1 MYKTFTI
8 IAVGGVMAIGG
19 YFMFTTAL
27 QQAAKEATLICE
39 LEHKNQSI
47 KADKEAAMD
56 KDEIIDQE
64 QKLKDAEILDQLIA
78 IGIVRADND
87 R

>member
-27 QQAAKEATLICE
+27 HKAAKEATLKCE
-39 LEHKNQSI
+39 LNHKNQSI

-56 KDEIIDQE
+56 KDEIVNEE
-64 QKLKDAEILDQLIA
+64 QKLKDDDIIDKLIA

>member
-1 MYKTFTI
+1 MFNRLLL
-8 IAVGGVMAIGG
+8 IAAVAVMGFGG
-19 YFMFTTAL
+19 YFIKTAFDKV
-27 QQAAKEATLICE
+27 AKEATLKCQ

-56 KDEIIDQE
+56 KEEIANEE
-64 QKLKDAEILDQLIA
+64 QKLKDADIIDKLISL
-78 IGIVRADND
+78 GIVRPDSD

>member
-1 MYKTFTI
+1 MFNRLLL
-8 IAVGGVMAIGG
+8 IAAVAVMGFGG
-19 YFMFTTAL
+19 YFIKTAFDKV
-27 QQAAKEATLICE
+27 AIEATLKCQ
-39 LEHKNQSI
+39 LDHKNQSI

-56 KDEIIDQE
+56 KDEIVNEE
-64 QKLKDAEILDQLIA
+64 QKLKDAEILDALIA